1 MASLNKVLLIGNV
14 GSDPEIRTVQGGVKN
29 ASFRLATTTRFKD
42 RNGNRQEETEWHNI
56 TVWNGKAD
64 FVEKYIHKGETV
76 YIEGK
81 IKTRQWTDKDNN
93 KRYNTEIVILDIQ
106 KFAWD
111 NQGGLGLT
119 EDDDLPL

>member
-14 GSDPEIRTVQGGVKN
+14 GSEPEIRTVQGGAKN
-29 ASFRLATTTRFKD
+29 ASFRLATSTRYKD
-42 RNGNRQEETEWHNI
+42 RNGSRQEETEWHSI

-76 YIEGK
+76 YIDGK
-81 IKTRQWTDKDNN
+81 IKTRQWTDQQGN
-93 KRYNTEIVILDIQ
+93 KRYSTEIVAAEIQ

-111 NQGGLGLT
+111 NQPQ
-119 EDDDLPL
+119 DDEDLPL